1 MKKKSR
7 LMPGNPK
14 AADIVPESGQY
25 AMVFSYYQGGRLLVG
40 RNEITCVK
48 GRRFPPYGV
57 LVLLASHRVLL
68 TSKLKPKGYSLVD
81 KTKHLS

>member
-1 MKKKSR
+1 
-7 LMPGNPK
+7 MPGNPK
-14 AADIVPESGQY
+14 SGEIVPESGQY
-25 AMVFSYYQGGRLLVG
+25 ARVFSYYQGGRLLVG
-40 RNEITCVK
+40 KNEITCVK
-48 GRRFPPYGV
+48 WRRFPPYGV

>member
-1 MKKKSR
+1 
-7 LMPGNPK
+7 MPGNPK
-14 AADIVPESGQY
+14 PGDIFPESGQY
-25 AMVFSYYQGGRLLVG
+25 TMVFFYYKGGRLLVG
-40 RNEITCVK
+40 KNQITCVK

-57 LVLLASHRVLL
+57 LVLLASHRILL

>member
-1 MKKKSR
+1 
-7 LMPGNPK
+7 MPGNPK
-14 AADIVPESGQY
+14 AGDILPENRQY
-25 AMVFSYYQGGRLLVG
+25 AMVFSYYQGGRWLVG

-48 GRRFPPYGV
+48 GRRFSPYGV

>member
-1 MKKKSR
+1 
-7 LMPGNPK
+7 MPGNLKPG
-14 AADIVPESGQY
+14 DFVPESDQY

-40 RNEITCVK
+40 INEITCVK
-48 GRRFPPYGV
+48 WRRFPPYGV

-68 TSKLKPKGYSLVD
+68 TSKLKPKGYSIVD

>member
-1 MKKKSR
+1 
-7 LMPGNPK
+7 MPGNPK
-14 AADIVPESGQY
+14 PGDIVPESGQY
-25 AMVFSYYQGGRLLVG
+25 AMVFSYYQGDRLLVG
-40 RNEITCVK
+40 KNEITCVK
-48 GRRFPPYGV
+48 WRRFPPYGV